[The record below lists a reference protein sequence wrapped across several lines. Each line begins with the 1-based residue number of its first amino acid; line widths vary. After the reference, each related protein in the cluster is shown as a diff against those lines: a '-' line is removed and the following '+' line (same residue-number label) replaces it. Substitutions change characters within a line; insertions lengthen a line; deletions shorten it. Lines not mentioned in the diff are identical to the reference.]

1 MMTCRRAAEL
11 ISQELDTALPVHQR
25 ARLGFHVL
33 VCGACRRFRR
43 QLGTM
48 DEAVG
53 EFVAGAR
60 AGDRAATL
68 PRETKDRLR
77 AVILTHLDE
86 ES

>member
-43 QLGTM
+43 QLGEV
-48 DEAVG
+48 DGAAA
-53 EFVAGAR
+53 EFLTAQG
-60 AGDRAATL
+60 AGDRVVAL
-68 PRETKDRLR
+68 PRETKDHLR